1 MKRKKKP
8 NRSRKVTIRLSQE
21 EYDFLLSKCKDTTS
35 RQLSEYLRDILNK
48 GPITVRHRN
57 QSADDFLPI
66 AIQLKNE
73 LNSIGKNFNQV
84 TRLLHQME
92 PKMISKS
99 QLENIEACQ
108 FSLMQKVDE
117 LKMTMQQIYMLW
129 SQE

>member
-1 MKRKKKP
+1 MKSKKKT
-8 NRSRKVTIRLSQE
+8 NRSRQVTIRFSQE
-21 EYDFLLSKCKDTTS
+21 EYDLLLSKSKETTC

-48 GPITVRHRN
+48 GPVTVRHRN
-57 QSADDFLPI
+57 QSADDFLPV

-84 TRLLHQME
+84 TRLLHQTE

-99 QLENIEACQ
+99 QLENMEACQ

-117 LKMTMQQIYMLW
+117 LKIKMQQIYMLW

>member
-1 MKRKKKP
+1 MQRKKKP

-21 EYDFLLSKCKDTTS
+21 EYDLLSSKCKDTTS

-48 GPITVRHRN
+48 GPVTVRHRN

-84 TRLLHQME
+84 IRLLHQMD
-92 PKMISKS
+92 PKMILKS

-117 LKMTMQQIYMLW
+117 LKLTMQKIYTLW